1 MSALKPRKVLGRD
14 RALRRAFGAEKARG
28 DFLPVGG
35 FYKTM
40 HVLVACA

>member
-1 MSALKPRKVLGRD
+1 MAGTISTEP
-14 RALRRAFGAEKARG
+14 FGAEKARG